1 MTPNEFIKKWR
12 LGGDERRDWHSFF
25 DDVCRLV
32 GHETPRES
40 DPTHSWFTYEY
51 GTSKA
56 NGGQGW
62 ADAWKKGYF
71 GWEAKGTG
79 KDLKKAYAQLK
90 MYADS
95 LENPPLLVVTD
106 LQKFVIHTNF
116 TNSVKREIEFSVES
130 LADPKTLETLRDVFY
145 HPSRFKAD
153 SSEVDITADA
163 AKKFALLAD
172 GLRERQH
179 DPQQVAHFLNRLIFC
194 MFAEDIHL
202 LPDDLFTNM
211 VKNSRT
217 NPAIFDKWAKDL
229 FAAMKDPGGSVAHQ
243 VVHWFNGGLFNDAHT
258 LPLTEEELE
267 ILYEACQLK
276 WQRIDPS
283 IFGTLF
289 ERGLDPSKR
298 SQLGAHYTDTATIDR
313 IVRPI
318 IVEPLIREWEAEA
331 EAIAD
336 MMAKSKAKGIPKL
349 ARDRFNTFLDGLRN
363 MRVLDPACGSGN
375 FLFLALRALK
385 DVEHRI
391 LIEADENL
399 GLGRQFPA
407 VGPANVMGIELN
419 PYAAE
424 LARITV
430 WIGEIQWMV
439 QNGYGADTNPVLRSL
454 EQIEQRDALI
464 TASDTD
470 APWPDAD
477 IIVGNPPFIG
487 ATKRRRELGED
498 YNDRINK
505 LFKARLPDGANFVCY
520 WFEKSREA
528 MVLGKTRAVGLVST
542 TTIRNGASRKVL
554 DRIKTDFNFLNVV
567 RNEKWVNEGA
577 QVRVSIITF
586 TKDKALPQVL
596 DGVVVDDISASL
608 KAIVHQDTGK
618 AKNIKGNKG
627 IAFQGVIPRSEVNSK
642 RKAELGLPDA
652 SFVVSGAKAR
662 ALLLQSG
669 NPNGRPNSDVVSRY
683 LIGDDVVG
691 QPIDRFIVNFT
702 GMSESQAKKYQA
714 PFSEILS
721 VKAHRDHMEDPEK
734 KNWWLFA
741 RPRPTMLKRL
751 AGLQRYIVTPRVA
764 KHRLFA
770 WVDVR
775 FLPDSRLFAIT
786 KDDSVTFGILQS
798 RIHEAWA
805 LEMSSSHG
813 VGNDPTYNAESC
825 FETFPFPEG
834 MAIEADP
841 STYASDPL
849 AVAIANAA
857 DTLDAERQ
865 NYLHPTS
872 MVAFSPDV
880 DPALPPV
887 RSILPGHEA
896 EMAKRT
902 LTDLYNTNPAWL
914 KDDHEALNK
923 AVAAA
928 YGWTWPLS
936 DEEIIKKLF
945 ALNAIR
951 TSD

>member
-12 LGGDERRDWHSFF
+12 SGGDERRDWQSFF
-25 DDVCRLV
+25 DDICRLV
-32 GHETPRES
+32 GHETPREG
-40 DPTHSWFTYEY
+40 DPTHTWFTYEY
-51 GTSKA
+51 GASKA

-62 ADAWKKGYF
+62 ADAWKKGFF

-90 MYADS
+90 MYSDS

-106 LQKFVIHTNF
+106 LQRFVIHTNF
-116 TNSVKREIEFSVES
+116 TNSVKREIEFNVDA

-145 HPSRFKAD
+145 HPNRLRSEEKA
-153 SSEVDITADA
+153 VDVTADA

-172 GLRERQH
+172 GLRQRKH
-179 DPQQVAHFLNRLIFC
+179 NPHQVAHFLNRLIFC

-217 NPAIFDKWAKDL
+217 NPAIFDKWARDL

-243 VVHWFNGGLFNDAHT
+243 VVHWFNGGLFNDVHT
-258 LPLTEEELE
+258 LPLTENELG

-298 SQLGAHYTDTATIDR
+298 SQLGAHYTDVATIER

-336 MMAKSKAKGIPKL
+336 LLAKSKTKGIPKA
-349 ARDRFNTFLDGLRN
+349 ARDRFNSFLHRFRKF
-363 MRVLDPACGSGN
+363 RVLDPACGSGN

-391 LIEADENL
+391 LVEADENL

-419 PYAAE
+419 SYAAE

-439 QNGYGADTNPVLRSL
+439 QNGYGADTNPVLKPL

-464 TASDTD
+464 TDYDSD
-470 APWPDAD
+470 AAWPDAD
-477 IIVGNPPFIG
+477 VIVGNPPFIG
-487 ATKRRRELGED
+487 ATKRRGELGEV

-505 LFKARLPDGANFVCY
+505 LFKSRLPDGANFVCY

-528 MVLGKTRAVGLVST
+528 MANGKTRAVGLVST

-554 DRIKTDFNFLNVV
+554 ERIKADFNFLSIV
-567 RNEKWVNEGA
+567 RNEKWVNDGA

-586 TKDKALPQVL
+586 TKDKSSPQIL
-596 DGVVVDDISASL
+596 DGAVVSDISASL

-618 AKNIKGNKG
+618 AKKIKSNKG
-627 IAFQGVIPRSEVNSK
+627 IAFQGVIPRSEVNRK

-652 SFVVSGAKAR
+652 SFVVGGAKAR
-662 ALLLQSG
+662 ALLKQGG

-691 QPIDRFIVNFT
+691 VPGDRYIVNFT
-702 GMSESQAKKYQA
+702 GLSETQAKKYQA
-714 PFSEILS
+714 PFSEILT
-721 VKAHRDHMEDPEK
+721 VKDHRDHMDGTEK

-741 RPRPTMLKRL
+741 RPRPAMLQRLKGLKR
-751 AGLQRYIVTPRVA
+751 YIATPRVA
-764 KHRLFA
+764 KHRLFV
-770 WVDVR
+770 WVDPR
-775 FLPDSRLFAIT
+775 FLPDTRLFAIT
-786 KDDSVTFGILQS
+786 KEDSVTFGILQS
-798 RIHEAWA
+798 RIHEVWA

-825 FETFPFPEG
+825 FETFPFPDG
-834 MAIEADP
+834 IAVEADA
-841 STYASDPL
+841 STYASNPL
-849 AVAIANAA
+849 AIAIASAA
-857 DTLDAERQ
+857 DTLEAERQ
-865 NYLHPTS
+865 NYLNPPTI
-872 MVAFSPDV
+872 VAFSPDV
-880 DPALPPV
+880 DPALPAV
-887 RSILPGHEA
+887 RTVMPGHEA
-896 EMAKRT
+896 EMTTRT
-902 LTDLYNTNPAWL
+902 LTTLYNTNPAWL
-914 KDDHEALNK
+914 KYDHEALNR

-928 YGWTWPLS
+928 YGWTWPMT
-936 DEEIIKKLF
+936 DEDIIKNLF
-945 ALNAIR
+945 AINAVR
-951 TSD
+951 TK